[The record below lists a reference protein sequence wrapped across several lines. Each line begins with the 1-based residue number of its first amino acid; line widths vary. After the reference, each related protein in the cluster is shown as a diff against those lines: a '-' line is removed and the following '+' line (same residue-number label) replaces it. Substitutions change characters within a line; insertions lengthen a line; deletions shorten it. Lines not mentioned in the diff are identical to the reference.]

1 MNELNF
7 TVEKAEDGLLLREFL
22 YMKGL
27 SKTLVKKAKLGGLFV
42 LGESVTVRRI
52 LSEGETVRVL
62 LPDVRSEG
70 IPPIA
75 IPLKIVYEDD
85 YLILV
90 DKPSN
95 MPTHPS
101 KGNSLPTLAN
111 AIMARYGEDF
121 TFRAVNRLDRDTSGL
136 VLIAK
141 DAFCANTLA
150 SSMKKGEF
158 IKKYLARVLGR
169 PTPSSGII
177 DLPIKRE
184 SEASLKRIV
193 ADDGKPAK
201 TEYKV
206 IKEEG
211 NCSLLEIRLFTGR
224 THQIRVH
231 MAHIGTPLLGDFL
244 YGREDSGAYFL
255 RCHSLSFPHPI
266 TKEILTF
273 KID

>member
-1 MNELNF
+1 
-7 TVEKAEDGLLLREFL
+7 
-22 YMKGL
+22 
-27 SKTLVKKAKLGGLFV
+27 
-42 LGESVTVRRI
+42 
-52 LSEGETVRVL
+52 
-62 LPDVRSEG
+62 
-70 IPPIA
+70 
-75 IPLKIVYEDD
+75 
-85 YLILV
+85 
-90 DKPSN
+90 

-158 IKKYLARVLGR
+158 IKKYLARVEGR

-193 ADDGKPAK
+193 ADDGKSAK